1 MEKVD
6 LVSTF
11 LKNREIHN
19 KQTETRRKD
28 LAGMEMEFVT
38 DCTEDVPIN
47 SATRNEATR
56 KAKIAITRLAAL
68 KSL

>member
-19 KQTETRRKD
+19 KETETRRKD
-28 LAGMEMEFVT
+28 LVGMEMQFAT

-47 SATRNEATR
+47 SETRNEATR